1 VSRSDSTSKS
11 LLVHAAALSSTD
23 ASNYGR
29 IKGESC
35 RDMILTRG
43 SSMGS
48 TRRLSSEKDSKNDP
62 SGFSMT
68 LERGDRDRDRDFRE
82 HSLSDLSVLSP
93 KGSCRGPDRCEPLS
107 QGVSA
112 LVTAEM
118 IRTPHGKTGSE
129 SQATRL
135 SPTPLTRASI
145 PLTCQSINAKAT
157 ASDVP
162 HTDTEGHKDAATSL
176 TDSYGA
182 PVVAIDQ
189 NHRRADALVCTGQIR
204 TGAQTAPSQQSRVI
218 DGSGEEIVTLQVR
231 NSGGIRG
238 PGSLVIS
245 GRVLSVSGAGTNS
258 ARHRAA
264 THKLSYT
271 HNYRCMYQSQRM
283 QSGVFKKPESEGL
296 GFIVKVLNYNTSLP
310 QGPEELVKK

>member
-1 VSRSDSTSKS
+1 VSRSDSASKS
-11 LLVHAAALSSTD
+11 LIVHAAASSSSD
-23 ASNYGR
+23 SSNYGR
-29 IKGESC
+29 INGESC

-82 HSLSDLSVLSP
+82 HSLSDLSILSP
-93 KGSCRGPDRCEPLS
+93 KLSGRGPDRCEPLS
-107 QGVSA
+107 QGLKA
-112 LVTAEM
+112 LVTAE
-118 IRTPHGKTGSE
+118 IRTPRGKTSSE

-145 PLTCQSINAKAT
+145 PLTCQSINARAT

-182 PVVAIDQ
+182 PVAAIDQ
-189 NHRRADALVCTGQIR
+189 NQRRVDALVCTGHIR
-204 TGAQTAPSQQSRVI
+204 TGAQTAPSHQSRVI
-218 DGSGEEIVTLQVR
+218 DGSGEEIGPLQVR
-231 NSGGIRG
+231 NSEGIRG

-283 QSGVFKKPESEGL
+283 QSSVFKKPESEGL